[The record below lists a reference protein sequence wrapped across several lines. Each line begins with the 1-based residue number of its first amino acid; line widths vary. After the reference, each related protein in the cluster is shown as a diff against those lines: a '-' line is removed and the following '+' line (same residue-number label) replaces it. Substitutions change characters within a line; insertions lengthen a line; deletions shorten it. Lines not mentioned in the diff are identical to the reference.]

1 MKFLKELITNKWFE
15 CAVVVAIILNAVT
28 LGLETYPGVMSAY
41 EELLHYADKAFILFF
56 VTELVIRI
64 TVKQSSFFK
73 EGWNIFDFSIVL
85 VSLLPLLGIAG
96 LGNVSAF
103 RALRLLRL
111 LSIVP
116 TFRKVLRG
124 IGRALQGSFAVMCV
138 LVVILYVFSVVS
150 VKLFRNISPL
160 YFADLDTAFFTFFQI
175 MTLDGWS
182 DIVRPIMEL
191 HPLAS
196 LYFATYIV
204 MTVFVLLSILIG
216 IASNAIDHAEDEK

>member
-1 MKFLKELITNKWFE
+1 MKFLKKLISNRWFE
-15 CAVVVAIILNAVT
+15 YIVILAIILNAIT
-28 LGLETYPGVMSAY
+28 LGLETYPRVMNEY
-41 EELLHYADKAFILFF
+41 GGLLHYTDKSFIFFF
-56 VTELVIRI
+56 VIELLIRI

-73 EGWNIFDFSIVL
+73 EGWNLFDFIIVV
-85 VSLLPLLGIAG
+85 VSLLPLLGIPG

-116 TFRKVLRG
+116 AFKRVLQG

-138 LVVILYVFSVVS
+138 LIVILYVFSVVS
-150 VKLFRNISPL
+150 VKLFRDVSPI

-191 HPLAS
+191 YPLAS
-196 LYFATYIV
+196 LYFAIYIV

-216 IASNAIDHAEDEK
+216 IASNAIHHTENGQ